1 MGTLAV
7 GRLVAWFA
15 FVAAFAA
22 LAYGERFS
30 GATEDSSK
38 IAYEYSSSIA
48 AVIGYALT
56 LGIMLWIARGTRL
69 RAAFALRRPR
79 SWRQVVRISALVL
92 LAVIVVNAA
101 VAQFGNADKEQGL
114 TPSSWNSHRV
124 AQFAA
129 FAFVVAVVGPLV
141 EELTFRGV
149 GFSLLERYGQTV
161 AIVVV
166 GLAFGLIHGLL
177 LGFPIVAV
185 FGIGL
190 AYLRSRTGSIYPCVV
205 LHAFFNGVALA
216 LSVAT

>member
-79 SWRQVVRISALVL
+79 SWRQVVRISAGDH
-92 LAVIVVNAA
+92 AGAA
-101 VAQFGNADKEQGL
+101 RVSDEAGSRSARSNRPPRVFR
-114 TPSSWNSHRV
+114 HR
-124 AQFAA
+124 
-129 FAFVVAVVGPLV
+129 
-141 EELTFRGV
+141 RGQRI
-149 GFSLLERYGQTV
+149 E
-161 AIVVV
+161 
-166 GLAFGLIHGLL
+166 
-177 LGFPIVAV
+177 
-185 FGIGL
+185 
-190 AYLRSRTGSIYPCVV
+190 
-205 LHAFFNGVALA
+205 
-216 LSVAT
+216 